1 MNLTL
6 SKNNK
11 EKNLIA
17 VSKVFA
23 RAQKQMNAAEFK
35 TFIAA
40 LTKIKFT
47 ESNNSNIVTLDKRK
61 LAKLCG
67 FESDDDHLTS
77 DFKRAIDKLPSN
89 SFVRFS
95 IKDTGEWVNGVM
107 IDQIGY
113 VRGQII
119 VRFNHDYMPLFEDL
133 VDNFIT
139 LLPSDIFTMKS
150 SRAMIFY
157 EYLRL
162 HSDTRKSVC
171 TKTFSI
177 DYLKELFDIPNT
189 DKGSYVNKEGKL
201 DVGNFEKHI
210 IQPLI
215 SDMEHCKMIK
225 LIVNQDGKYYKKIK
239 EYGKVVGFSFT
250 WKVQEYNKRKKT
262 QPLGDALIKNLENP
276 EPRASAV
283 EFKRWQ
289 TWNENGQNGKSG
301 FCPNAIRNR
310 LGYKQQQFTI
320 DEAKKIVN
328 DLQKAVEKTESSQTD
343 YIYTD
348 KAVAKMNKK
357 VIHNDFSNEW
367 VENTEDF
374 QTYLKRLERNYLA
387 NIKD

>member
-47 ESNNSNIVTLDKRK
+47 ESNNSNIVNLDKRK

-67 FESDDDHLTS
+67 FESDDDNLTS
-77 DFKRAIDKLPSN
+77 DFKITIDKLSSN

-328 DLQKAVEKTESSQTD
+328 DLQKAVEKTESSKTD

>member
-1 MNLTL
+1 
-6 SKNNK
+6 
-11 EKNLIA
+11 
-17 VSKVFA
+17 
-23 RAQKQMNAAEFK
+23 MNAAEFK

-139 LLPSDIFTMKS
+139 FLPSDIFQMKS
-150 SRAMIFY
+150 SRTMIFY

-177 DYLKELFDIPNT
+177 DYLKELLDIPNT
-189 DKGSYVNKEGKL
+189 DKGSYVNKESKL

-250 WKVQEYNKRKKT
+250 WKVQEYNKHKKT
-262 QPLGDALIKNLENP
+262 QPLVDTLIKNLENP
-276 EPRASAV
+276 KPRASAA
-283 EFKRWQ
+283 EFKNWQ
-289 TWNENGQNGKSG
+289 TWNENGQNGKAG
-301 FCPNAIRNR
+301 FRPNAIRNR
-310 LGYKQQQFTI
+310 LGYKQLQFTI

-328 DLQKAVEKTESSQTD
+328 DLQKAVEKTESSKTD

>member
-67 FESDDDHLTS
+67 FESDDGHLTS

-139 LLPSDIFTMKS
+139 FLPSDIFQMKS
-150 SRAMIFY
+150 SRTMIFY
-157 EYLRL
+157 ENLRL

-189 DKGSYVNKEGKL
+189 DKGSYVNKESKL

-215 SDMEHCKMIK
+215 SDIEHCKMIK
-225 LIVNQDGKYYKKIK
+225 LIVNQDGKCYKKIK
-239 EYGKVVGFSFT
+239 EYGKVVGFSFA
-250 WKVQEYNKRKKT
+250 WKVKEYNKHKKT

-276 EPRASAV
+276 KPRASAA

-328 DLQKAVEKTESSQTD
+328 DLQRAVEKTESSKTD

>member
-1 MNLTL
+1 MLLWTHNTCEGILMNLIL
-6 SKNNK
+6 AKNNK

-47 ESNNSNIVTLDKRK
+47 GSNNSNIVTLDKRK

-67 FESDDDHLTS
+67 FESDNDHLTS
-77 DFKRAIDKLPSN
+77 DFKRAIVKLPSN

-119 VRFNHDYMPLFEDL
+119 VRFNHDYMPLFEGL
-133 VDNFIT
+133 IDNFIT
-139 LLPSDIFTMKS
+139 LLPSDIFQMKS
-150 SRAMIFY
+150 SRTIVFY
-157 EYLRL
+157 ENLRL
-162 HSDTRKSVC
+162 SADTRKSVC

-201 DVGNFEKHI
+201 DVGNFEKTV

-225 LIVNQDGKYYKKIK
+225 LIMNHNGKYYEKIK

-276 EPRASAV
+276 KPRASAA
-283 EFKRWQ
+283 EFKNWQ
-289 TWNENGQNGKSG
+289 TWNENGQNGKTR
-301 FCPNAIRNR
+301 FYPNEIRNH
-310 LGYKQQQFTI
+310 LAYKQLQFAI
-320 DEAKKIVN
+320 E
-328 DLQKAVEKTESSQTD
+328 
-343 YIYTD
+343 
-348 KAVAKMNKK
+348 
-357 VIHNDFSNEW
+357 
-367 VENTEDF
+367 
-374 QTYLKRLERNYLA
+374 
-387 NIKD
+387 

>member
-67 FESDDDHLTS
+67 FESDDGHLTS

-139 LLPSDIFTMKS
+139 FLPSDIFQMKS
-150 SRAMIFY
+150 SRTMIFY
-157 EYLRL
+157 ENLRL

-189 DKGSYVNKEGKL
+189 DKGSYVNKESKL

-225 LIVNQDGKYYKKIK
+225 LIVNQDGKCYKKIK
-239 EYGKVVGFSFT
+239 EYGKVVGFSFA
-250 WKVQEYNKRKKT
+250 WKVKEYNKHKKT
-262 QPLGDALIKNLENP
+262 QPLVDTLIKNLENP
-276 EPRASAV
+276 KPRASAA
-283 EFKRWQ
+283 EFKNWQ

-328 DLQKAVEKTESSQTD
+328 DLQRAVEKTESSKTD